1 MTFSPFIG
9 NQLGEEGVATVKS
22 TMEAL
27 EKIDQLGSLRYDM
40 VFFSMEGNSHSS
52 SNFIRHKNAFK

>member
-27 EKIDQLGSLRYDM
+27 EKIDQLGPLRYAM
-40 VFFSMEGNSHSS
+40 VFFSF
-52 SNFIRHKNAFK
+52 SNFIRHKNAFQ

>member
-40 VFFSMEGNSHSS
+40 VFFP
-52 SNFIRHKNAFK
+52 